1 MESKKFITSV
11 RILSILFACLFL
23 LALYGC
29 TSPAEEN
36 KPTNENPIMYEED
49 SNALFVCMGKTI
61 EINGHTITAEMLAFR
76 DDGSVYSTSTSC
88 VFYVDRMNGD
98 VYIKVRE
105 GYERS
110 ATMAFTKTAY
120 KYTGDLI
127 VNGGQIPWLVEPENW
142 Q

>member
-1 MESKKFITSV
+1 MKHIIAFI
-11 RILSILFACLFL
+11 
-23 LALYGC
+23 LALVMVFAFTAC
-29 TSPAEEN
+29 ASDQTEN

-49 SNALFVCMGKTI
+49 SNTLFVCMGKTI
-61 EINGHTITAEMLAFR
+61 EINGQTITAEMLAFR